1 MAASESAPPAPLKIG
16 WLRLRRR
23 RRQAERALAEGDAQ
37 AARELFQDLARA
49 RPGDFYL
56 WAQLARA
63 ASEEADWSLAFEAAQ
78 QALQLGRGSDGAAI
92 LQAEV
97 CMAAGKY
104 SEAWTELHR
113 CPENLV
119 ASALILLLEFFAPA
133 PPGRHAPVPS
143 SPAVISLRPPRA
155 LPPHALWFGPVLAHL
170 LFFLEKKLSELPDSP
185 EVHRAR
191 AALFLPDLRPEAF
204 PPPPN
209 GLWSRI
215 TAACSSARKRERRRR
230 EEEVLALLRR
240 GELPQAGEKLA
251 AWLDDEPEAFGKNKG
266 GPSADPR
273 FGLLIDLLFASGEFQ
288 EVLKLGEPVLK
299 EGTVL
304 DPSLA
309 LYITYANL
317 ALGRLER
324 AREILHRRV
333 KAPSGLTAETC
344 HLYGLLSVQSGHPEK
359 AIPWFR
365 RAFERND
372 LALVE
377 AARRQMEALGRS
389 LPAASKCQNGRSLR
403 LPT

>member
-1 MAASESAPPAPLKIG
+1 MRNPESMAASTAAPPGQCKMS
-16 WLRLRRR
+16 WFQLRRR
-23 RRQAERALAEGDAQ
+23 RRLAERALWEGDARN
-37 AARELFQDLARA
+37 AKELFQELARA

-56 WAQLARA
+56 WSQLARA
-63 ASEEADWSLAFEAAQ
+63 ASEEADWSLAFEAAA
-78 QALQLGRGSDGAAI
+78 QALQVGHGKDGAAI

-97 CMAAGKY
+97 CLAAGKY

-119 ASALILLLEFFAPA
+119 ASALILLLELFAPE

-170 LFFLEKKLSELPDSP
+170 LFFLEKKLAGLPDSP
-185 EVHRAR
+185 EVHRTR
-191 AALFLPDLRPEAF
+191 AALFFPDLRPEAF
-204 PPPPN
+204 PPPPS

-230 EEEVLALLRR
+230 EEEVLALLRE
-240 GELPQAGEKLA
+240 GKLYPAGDKLA
-251 AWLDDEPEAFGKNKG
+251 AWLEADPEAFGKNKG
-266 GPSADPR
+266 CPGADPR
-273 FGLLIDLLFASGEFQ
+273 FGLLLDLLFASAEFQ

-299 EGTVL
+299 EVSVP

-309 LYITYANL
+309 LYVTYANL

-324 AREILHRRV
+324 AREILQRLV
-333 KAPSGLTAETC
+333 KAQRGLTAETC
-344 HLYGLLSVQSGHPEK
+344 HLFGLLSAQRGQPEK

-365 RAFERND
+365 RAFDRND
-372 LALVE
+372 TALVE
-377 AARRQMEALGRS
+377 AARRQMEALGITIQ
-389 LPAASKCQNGRSLR
+389 ANGPRGSS
-403 LPT
+403 